1 MSEIFI
7 DHDCKVCSSYGQWIN
22 TKEPKMKINDQKKLS
37 TYHNHLK
44 SLGFHPSYSP
54 TAGTTWKLKK

>member
-1 MSEIFI
+1 MRTNSPVTLPVGKNLPEVCEIHVI
-7 DHDCKVCSSYGQWIN
+7 
-22 TKEPKMKINDQKKLS
+22 INDQKKLS

-54 TAGTTWKLKK
+54 TAGTTWKLKR